1 MPENDVSQNLFAQT
15 TKVTR
20 AQREAFNNNK
30 TFTLW
35 FTGLSASGKSTIAAE
50 LEARGWVFDEERKGD
65 PWIVLLSKRFSDPTP
80 HDREAELREV
90 MGNYWVDL
98 DPSAPTAR

>member
-1 MPENDVSQNLFAQT
+1 MADDTHSTVLSFAET
-15 TKVTR
+15 PL
-20 AQREAFNNNK
+20 AEI
-30 TFTLW
+30 
-35 FTGLSASGKSTIAAE
+35 SAKAAE

-98 DPSAPTAR
+98 DSSAPTAR